1 MKTIALKCYQQVAA
15 VIGEACA
22 DYELQRVISCE
33 ECYTNNYNDIKG
45 EYLDNA
51 FLWKESP
58 QKHEFW
64 DRINCGQNPYEHGH
78 KKPYVKEWMFINGEW
93 HGDIQTSPR
102 GDILGTH
109 KSVTMPDWVP
119 EEQPNQKLKEA
130 SQKAEDVGFD
140 KPTNKYKVLC
150 KGVEI
155 DVYDVLMAYSV
166 TNPADQHAIKKML
179 MPGKR
184 GVKDANQDRREA
196 IQSLERAIEL
206 AQSDK

>member
-1 MKTIALKCYQQVAA
+1 MKPIDLACRPQVAD
-15 VIGEACA
+15 VIGEAYA
-22 DYELQRVISCE
+22 DHELQRVIDCE
-33 ECYTNNYNDIKG
+33 ECGINEKRESLIDSFPW
-45 EYLDNA
+45 DD
-51 FLWKESP
+51 SP
-58 QKHEFW
+58 QKDDFW
-64 DRINCGQNPYEHGH
+64 GLIHIGRNPYEHGH
-78 KKPYVKEWMFINGEW
+78 EKPELSEKTPTNSDKIGA
-93 HGDIQTSPR
+93 R
-102 GDILGTH
+102 L
-109 KSVTMPDWVP
+109 VP
-119 EEQPNQKLKEA
+119 EEQPNQKLKDA
-130 SQKAEDVGFD
+130 FKKAEDMGFD